1 MSEIQFIDDD
11 PQVTI
16 DNIFK
21 MHEAITGRQLYPA
34 DPERLFILSLC
45 EIIVQQKYLIN
56 EAARQ
61 SLLRYAKGEVLEAKG
76 EMYDTPRLQAEPA
89 RTTIQFTLSI
99 PLTSAVIIPAG
110 TRIGP
115 QGGGGE
121 LFFITVNVLEIK
133 PGELTGNVP
142 AECSIP
148 GITGNG
154 FLPGQLTELI
164 DPLPFVQSVKNLTES
179 SGGAAIESDDAYR
192 ERIRSAPESFSVAG
206 PDGAYEYWAK
216 TASSAIVDVG
226 VESPSPVE
234 VLLIPLLVG
243 GELPTQEVLD
253 AVEAAVTDRK
263 VRPLTDRVT
272 VQPPEP
278 INYNIRLTYWISR
291 EKAAESAVIQS
302 DVEKA
307 INDYRVW
314 QKSKL
319 GRDINPSELIRRVM
333 SAGALR
339 VNVLEPTFTD
349 LTRLQVAS
357 EVQVQFDFGGLE
369 DD

>member
-1 MSEIQFIDDD
+1 MSEIKFIDDD

-45 EIIVQQKYLIN
+45 EIIVQQKILIN
-56 EAARQ
+56 EAAKQ
-61 SLLRYAKGEVLEAKG
+61 SLLRYATGEVLEAKG
-76 EMYDTPRLQAEPA
+76 EMYDTTRLQAEPA
-89 RTTIQFTLSI
+89 RTTVQFQLSM

-110 TRIGP
+110 TRVGP

-121 LFFITVNVLEIK
+121 LFFTTVNVLEIK
-133 PGELTGNVP
+133 PGEVSGNVP

-148 GITGNG
+148 GIDGNG

-164 DPLPFVQSVKNLTES
+164 DPIPFVQSVTNTSES
-179 SGGAAIESDDAYR
+179 SGGAAIESDNAYR
-192 ERIRSAPESFSVAG
+192 ERIRTAPESFSVAG

-216 TASSAIVDVG
+216 TASSAIIDVG

-234 VLLIPLLVG
+234 VVLIPLLVG
-243 GELPTQEVLD
+243 GELPTQDVMD
-253 AVEAAVTDRK
+253 AVSAVVSDRK

-278 INYNIRLTYWISR
+278 VDYNIKLTYWISR
-291 EKAAESAVIQS
+291 EKAADSTLIQRN
-302 DVEKA
+302 VEDA
-307 INDYRVW
+307 ITEYRLW

-319 GRDINPSELIRRVM
+319 GRDINPSELIKRVM
-333 SAGALR
+333 AAGALR
-339 VNVLEPTFTD
+339 VSVMEPSFID
-349 LTRLQVAS
+349 LTRLQVAR
-357 EVQVQFDFGGLE
+357 EIQVTFDFGGLA

>member
-1 MSEIQFIDDD
+1 MSEIKFIDDD

-16 DNIFK
+16 NNVLK

-45 EIIVQQKYLIN
+45 EIIVQQKVLIN
-56 EAARQ
+56 EAAKQ
-61 SLLRYAKGEVLEAKG
+61 SLLRYATGEVLEAKG
-76 EMYDTPRLQAEPA
+76 EMYDTARLQAEPA
-89 RTTIQFTLSI
+89 RTTVQFQLSM

-133 PGELTGNVP
+133 PGEVSGKVP

-148 GITGNG
+148 GIDGNG

-164 DPLPFVQSVKNLTES
+164 DPIPFVQSVTNVSES
-179 SGGAAIESDDAYR
+179 SGGAAVESDEAYR
-192 ERIRSAPESFSVAG
+192 ERIRTAPESFSVAG

-216 TASSAIVDVG
+216 TASSAIIDVG

-234 VLLIPLLVG
+234 VVLIPLLVG
-243 GELPTQEVLD
+243 GELPPQEVLD
-253 AVEAAVTDRK
+253 AVYAALNRK

-278 INYNIRLTYWISR
+278 ADYNIKLTYWISR
-291 EKAAESAVIQS
+291 GKAADSAVIQNN
-302 DVEKA
+302 VEAA
-307 INDYRVW
+307 IAEYRLW

-319 GRDINPSELIRRVM
+319 GRDINPSELIKRVM
-333 SAGALR
+333 AAGALR
-339 VNVLEPTFTD
+339 LNVLEPSFTE
-349 LTRLQVAS
+349 LTRMQVAR
-357 EVQVQFDFGGLE
+357 ENQVVIDFGGLA

>member
-1 MSEIQFIDDD
+1 MSEIKFIDDD

-16 DNIFK
+16 NNILK

-45 EIIVQQKYLIN
+45 EIIVQQKVLIN
-56 EAARQ
+56 EAAKQ
-61 SLLRYAKGEVLEAKG
+61 SLLRYATGEVLEAKG
-76 EMYDTPRLQAEPA
+76 EMYDTARLQAEPS
-89 RTTIQFTLSI
+89 RTTVQFQLSM
-99 PLTSAVIIPAG
+99 PLTLAVIIPAG
-110 TRIGP
+110 TRVGP

-121 LFFITVNVLEIK
+121 LFFMTVNVLEIK
-133 PGELTGNVP
+133 PGEVSGNVP

-148 GITGNG
+148 GIDGNG

-164 DPLPFVQSVKNLTES
+164 DPIPFVQSVTNISES
-179 SGGAAIESDDAYR
+179 SGGAAVESDEAYR
-192 ERIRSAPESFSVAG
+192 ERIRTAPESFSVAG

-216 TASSAIVDVG
+216 TASSAIIDVG

-234 VLLIPLLVG
+234 VVLIPLLVG
-243 GELPTQEVLD
+243 GELPPQEVLD
-253 AVEAAVTDRK
+253 AVDAALNRK

-278 INYNIRLTYWISR
+278 VDYNIKLTYWISR
-291 EKAAESAVIQS
+291 DKAADSAVIRS
-302 DVEKA
+302 NVETA
-307 INDYRVW
+307 IAEYRLW

-333 SAGALR
+333 AAGALR
-339 VNVLEPTFTD
+339 LNVLEPSFTE
-349 LTRLQVAS
+349 LTRLQVARES
-357 EVQVQFDFGGLE
+357 QVVFDFGGLA